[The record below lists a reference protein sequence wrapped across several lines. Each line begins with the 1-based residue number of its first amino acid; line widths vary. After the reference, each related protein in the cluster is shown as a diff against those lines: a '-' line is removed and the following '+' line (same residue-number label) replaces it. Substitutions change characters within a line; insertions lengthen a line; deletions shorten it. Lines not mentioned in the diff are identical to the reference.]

1 MFDIPGAK
9 APGPDGYS
17 SYFFQDNWNLV
28 GEDICNAVRSFLHSV
43 KILREINCTALT
55 IIPKVRCPNNQ
66 GDYRPIACCNVI
78 YKVATKVICSRLKH
92 ILPDIVAQNQG
103 GFVQGRFIAHNI
115 LICQY
120 LVRHYGRHSKK
131 ANCIIKLDLQKAY
144 DTIEWDFL
152 EEVLKGLLFPDQF
165 ISLIMNYDVLLFCRG
180 DFKSIILLLQ
190 GLKLFS
196 ATSGLQRNKA
206 KSAIYC
212 SNMEEYE
219 IGRVLESSGFTRQQ
233 TPFRYLGVPICTKK
247 NSKQECNVL
256 IKKMIARIRTWSTRH
271 ISFAG
276 REVLINS
283 VLSAIHS
290 YCCQI
295 LKLPKKVI
303 HEIEAICRAFSW
315 KGQFM
320 MQGAGLL
327 AWDKVCQSR
336 TEGGSGIAE
345 WNVAALFKYVW
356 ALANKEDNLWVK
368 WIHNVYLKEEEW
380 WEYQAPSNGSW
391 YWKQIVAAKNQL
403 RNLVD
408 TQNFSQTSKFKKQVL
423 AAATTS
429 LVYSIWFARN
439 EKLWNN
445 QVENIDVTVQ
455 KVKHSV
461 KHRIELFWP
470 KKVGQQDRDWFH
482 ML

>member
-1 MFDIPGAK
+1 MEYLTRIMKKVGCKKDFAFHERC
-9 APGPDGYS
+9 DG
-17 SYFFQDNWNLV
+17 
-28 GEDICNAVRSFLHSV
+28 
-43 KILREINCTALT
+43 
-55 IIPKVRCPNNQ
+55 
-66 GDYRPIACCNVI
+66 
-78 YKVATKVICSRLKH
+78 LKLNH
-92 ILPDIVAQNQG
+92 LCFAD
-103 GFVQGRFIAHNI
+103 
-115 LICQY
+115 
-120 LVRHYGRHSKK
+120 
-131 ANCIIKLDLQKAY
+131 
-144 DTIEWDFL
+144 
-152 EEVLKGLLFPDQF
+152 
-165 ISLIMNYDVLLFCRG
+165 DVLLFCRG

-196 ATSGLQRNKA
+196 ATSGLQPNKA

-219 IGRVLESSGFTRQQ
+219 IGRVLEASGFTRQQ

-247 NSKQECNVL
+247 ISKQECNVL
-256 IKKMIARIRTWSTRH
+256 IEKMIARIRTWSTRH

-276 REVLINS
+276 RAVLINS

-290 YCCQI
+290 YWCQI

-303 HEIEAICRAFSW
+303 HEIEAICRAFLW

-336 TEGGSGIAE
+336 TEGGSGIKKIAE
-345 WNVAALFKYVW
+345 WNMAALFKYVW

-403 RNLVD
+403 SNLVD
-408 TQNFSQTSKFKKQVL
+408 TQNFSQTRYTISLGYELLCPIQNRVTWSNEVWNRFNTPKHSFILWFAIQDRLKTKERLQKFQVLTVADCSFCSHKLETTKHLFFTCLFSLECLQKIKDWLNWGARTNELTQLLKWIHKAKISKFKKQVL
-423 AAATTS
+423 AAATAS
-429 LVYSIWFARN
+429 LVYLIWFARN